1 MEKRTAVVTGA
12 GAGLGFATATLLCEE
27 GWEVYGSVSKR
38 NSIEELEKLGVVV
51 FALDIANHEETD
63 AFAAFVEEKL
73 GDRGL
78 SALINVAGIS
88 GPGSGLLEGV
98 SPENAKLTVDVNL
111 HGTLNMVRSFLPLLR
126 KYGPARIVNVS
137 SGNLTP
143 APFTGVYLVSKF
155 GVEGITNVLRY
166 EMAPFGIQATSVEP
180 AGMKTNMTK
189 NAEERTKQTWDRMGE
204 KVKNAYY
211 DKINPSLEFMNR
223 VIDSSDEP
231 IEVAKVILK
240 ALNAKKM
247 KIRYQAKS
255 VAWQLPVWR
264 LLGENAF
271 ESMMMKGMK
280 LK

>member
-12 GAGLGFATATLLCEE
+12 GAGLGFATAKLLCEE

-126 KYGPARIVNVS
+126 KYSPARIVNVS

-211 DKINPSLEFMNR
+211 DKINPSLAFMNS

-240 ALNAKKM
+240 ALNAKK
-247 KIRYQAKS
+247 
-255 VAWQLPVWR
+255 
-264 LLGENAF
+264 
-271 ESMMMKGMK
+271 
-280 LK
+280 

>member
-1 MEKRTAVVTGA
+1 M
-12 GAGLGFATATLLCEE
+12 L
-27 GWEVYGSVSKR
+27 Y
-38 NSIEELEKLGVVV
+38 
-51 FALDIANHEETD
+51 
-63 AFAAFVEEKL
+63 
-73 GDRGL
+73 
-78 SALINVAGIS
+78 
-88 GPGSGLLEGV
+88 
-98 SPENAKLTVDVNL
+98 
-111 HGTLNMVRSFLPLLR
+111 
-126 KYGPARIVNVS
+126 
-137 SGNLTP
+137 
-143 APFTGVYLVSKF
+143 
-155 GVEGITNVLRY
+155 
-166 EMAPFGIQATSVEP
+166 
-180 AGMKTNMTK
+180 
-189 NAEERTKQTWDRMGE
+189 AEERTKQTWDRMGE

-211 DKINPSLEFMNR
+211 DKINPSLEFMNS

>member
-1 MEKRTAVVTGA
+1 
-12 GAGLGFATATLLCEE
+12 
-27 GWEVYGSVSKR
+27 
-38 NSIEELEKLGVVV
+38 
-51 FALDIANHEETD
+51 
-63 AFAAFVEEKL
+63 
-73 GDRGL
+73 
-78 SALINVAGIS
+78 
-88 GPGSGLLEGV
+88 
-98 SPENAKLTVDVNL
+98 
-111 HGTLNMVRSFLPLLR
+111 
-126 KYGPARIVNVS
+126 
-137 SGNLTP
+137 
-143 APFTGVYLVSKF
+143 
-155 GVEGITNVLRY
+155 
-166 EMAPFGIQATSVEP
+166 MAPFGIQATSVEP

-211 DKINPSLEFMNR
+211 DKINPSLEFMNS